1 MAEIRNYNWGSTSST
16 PISGLQYI
24 DGRMVH
30 TKGEY
35 TIKPFGIVPIMPHK
49 LDAEFCIAKTPGL
62 HAVVIKEDDES
73 FYDTI
78 KNVERLSRAPRM
90 EPGETIDCPKGCGL
104 ALYNSIGFK
113 ATVEFQKYYPND

>member
-1 MAEIRNYNWGSTSST
+1 MAEIKNYNWGSSSSI

-35 TIKPFGIVPIMPHK
+35 TIKPFGVVPTMLHK
-49 LDAEFCIAKTPGL
+49 IDAEFCIARSQGL
-62 HAVVIKEDDES
+62 HAVVIEENDEF
-73 FYDTI
+73 FYDSSKTMD
-78 KNVERLSRAPRM
+78 RLSKAPRM
-90 EPGETIDCPKGCGL
+90 EPGETINCPKGSGL